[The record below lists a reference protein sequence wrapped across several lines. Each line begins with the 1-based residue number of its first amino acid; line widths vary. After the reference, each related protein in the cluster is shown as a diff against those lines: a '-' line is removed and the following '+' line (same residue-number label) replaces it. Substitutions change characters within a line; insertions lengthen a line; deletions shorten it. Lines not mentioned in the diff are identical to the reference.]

1 MSNIPAELRYAQSH
15 EWARL
20 EADGSVTVGIS
31 DHAQEALGDVV
42 FIELPELG
50 KTLAAGQEAGV
61 VESVKAASDIYSPIG
76 GEVIAINEALADT
89 PEDVNN
95 DPYASWFFKLAEQ
108 SGRAG
113 QAARCRWLPGRRR
126 RGRLSR
132 RVVATKPAILGQGL
146 DHSRFCSLQRRNA
159 FSPSLLSHSISVR
172 RRSLAGRCRPQR
184 DRSHVADAVL
194 AQLQPADAFLRRH
207 LGPDPAEQQAMLDF
221 PRSFHSRRTD
231 RADGAAGDPPQ
242 PAAGTACRARRTGR
256 PGAPA
261 ATPGSTSA
269 GPA

>member
-76 GEVIAINEALADT
+76 GEVIAINEALAAT

-95 DPYASWFFKLAEQ
+95 DPYASWFFKLKPSNPAELDKLLDA
-108 SGRAG
+108 AG
-113 QAARCRWLPGRRR
+113 YQAA
-126 RGRLSR
+126 
-132 RVVATKPAILGQGL
+132 V
-146 DHSRFCSLQRRNA
+146 
-159 FSPSLLSHSISVR
+159 
-172 RRSLAGRCRPQR
+172 
-184 DRSHVADAVL
+184 DAE
-194 AQLQPADAFLRRH
+194 
-207 LGPDPAEQQAMLDF
+207 G
-221 PRSFHSRRTD
+221 
-231 RADGAAGDPPQ
+231 
-242 PAAGTACRARRTGR
+242 
-256 PGAPA
+256 
-261 ATPGSTSA
+261 
-269 GPA
+269 